1 MFDCIRTLP
10 EAEEGE
16 FQVPEDKQSIFD
28 HLSSNQVSDSSPHK
42 DDLSFS
48 ASAVK
53 LFQND
58 PTRSMVKL
66 LEQLDSSKISV
77 MNPGSGSQTPTL
89 PSQTQPLEK

>member
-1 MFDCIRTLP
+1 MFVCFKTLP

-28 HLSSNQVSDSSPHK
+28 HLSSNQVSDSSPCNG
-42 DDLSFS
+42 DLSFS

-66 LEQLDSSKISV
+66 LE
-77 MNPGSGSQTPTL
+77 
-89 PSQTQPLEK
+89 